1 MRVNKA
7 MPWAL
12 VIGMT
17 FLSTMGSAQSN
28 VTRKQLINDLLE
40 DYDANVIPDLDSDYP
55 TNVTVQLSIHNM
67 HSISETTMEYSV
79 DALLRTWWRDHRL
92 DFTSIKTNFTS
103 VELDTKLMDRIW
115 QPDIYFK
122 NEKRGLV
129 HTITTTNKL
138 MHINMNGT
146 VVLSIRLTV
155 ALSCSMN
162 LQYYPFDSQ
171 TCPLYLGSFGYTDA
185 NINLDWRKQDPVHI
199 KENEMP
205 KFDLRSE
212 VELQDYISQ
221 AITGS
226 FSTLRV
232 DFFLDRQI
240 GFFWLQIF
248 IPSLLLVVLSWV
260 SFWVDPKAVPARVS
274 LGVTCVLTLT
284 TQSSGTRQLL
294 PPVSYV
300 KAIDVWM
307 FVCLVFVFAAL
318 LEFAYVN
325 VLGRA
330 KEGTETEENETE
342 SKCCTRYKAVCFKVF
357 AEAGEAR
364 AKKVD
369 IISRALFPGVF
380 CIFLS
385 VFFLACGLAS

>member
-1 MRVNKA
+1 
-7 MPWAL
+7 
-12 VIGMT
+12 
-17 FLSTMGSAQSN
+17 
-28 VTRKQLINDLLE
+28 
-40 DYDANVIPDLDSDYP
+40 
-55 TNVTVQLSIHNM
+55 
-67 HSISETTMEYSV
+67 
-79 DALLRTWWRDHRL
+79 
-92 DFTSIKTNFTS
+92 
-103 VELDTKLMDRIW
+103 
-115 QPDIYFK
+115 
-122 NEKRGLV
+122 
-129 HTITTTNKL
+129 
-138 MHINMNGT
+138 
-146 VVLSIRLTV
+146 
-155 ALSCSMN
+155 MN

-318 LEFAYVN
+318 LEFAY
-325 VLGRA
+325 
-330 KEGTETEENETE
+330 
-342 SKCCTRYKAVCFKVF
+342 AVCFKVF